1 MKIRKK
7 KKEEGG
13 EQTKDLVEYLD
24 SLESLHFKCSEKWTK
39 NSFRYSNPFRKYKF
53 YSADYSSSKKF
64 QQEVVLVVKGRKKL
78 SIHTEA
84 MVFETS
90 KLPFFYDG

>member
-7 KKEEGG
+7 KKKEEG
-13 EQTKDLVEYLD
+13 EQTKDLTKDLVEYLD
-24 SLESLHFKCSEKWTK
+24 SLESLDFKCSEKWTM
-39 NSFRYSNPFRKYKF
+39 NSFRYSNPFRKYEF

-78 SIHTEA
+78 
-84 MVFETS
+84 
-90 KLPFFYDG
+90 